1 MDDAAARKQKL
12 LALRKAKEEKDA
24 KAAKRKK
31 VEDGEEEE
39 EEEEEEKPVLKLRN
53 YRPKD
58 EELALSDDA
67 RATLQAL
74 KENLDKGLID
84 EKE

>member
-31 VEDGEEEE
+31 VEDGEEE